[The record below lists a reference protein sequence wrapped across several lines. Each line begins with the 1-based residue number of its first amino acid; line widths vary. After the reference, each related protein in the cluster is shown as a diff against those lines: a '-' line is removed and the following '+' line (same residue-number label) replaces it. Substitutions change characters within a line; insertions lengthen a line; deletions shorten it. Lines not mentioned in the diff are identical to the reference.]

1 MHNLIHYKEHYG
13 RISYSSNDNNFTS
26 SVKGVKAGKNV
37 SVKGSS
43 EEEVKKAFK
52 DYIDEMSNKSNTFK
66 SLKLI
71 NGAGGVLWLPMIFSS
86 HSISCHVLCL

>member
-13 RISYSSNDNNFTS
+13 RISYSSNDNITS

-52 DYIDEMSNKSNTFK
+52 DYIDEMSNKSNTK
-66 SLKLI
+66 KL
-71 NGAGGVLWLPMIFSS
+71 
-86 HSISCHVLCL
+86 

>member
-52 DYIDEMSNKSNTFK
+52 DYIYDMSNKSNTK
-66 SLKLI
+66 KL
-71 NGAGGVLWLPMIFSS
+71 
-86 HSISCHVLCL
+86 